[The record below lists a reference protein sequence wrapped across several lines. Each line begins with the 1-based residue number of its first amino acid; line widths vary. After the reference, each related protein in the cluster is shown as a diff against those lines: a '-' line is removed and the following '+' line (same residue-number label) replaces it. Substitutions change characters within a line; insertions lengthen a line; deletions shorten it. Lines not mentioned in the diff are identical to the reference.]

1 MPADNVELRV
11 DIAAEPVAVM
21 VKMLLI
27 NIGENRN
34 LGRGRGKFDLTR
46 LHLYNLYLPGRDL
59 VNILKH
65 RNANISYEA
74 RVKSALL

>member
-21 VKMLLI
+21 VKMFLI

-34 LGRGRGKFDLTR
+34 LRGEDVVKFELMRRHLDNRYR
-46 LHLYNLYLPGRDL
+46 LGRDPC
-59 VNILKH
+59 
-65 RNANISYEA
+65 
-74 RVKSALL
+74 